1 MLSPAVQNPAAFTQ
15 SFAAKDLFKFKN
27 IPFEYTEIDL

>member
-1 MLSPAVQNPAAFTQ
+1 MLSPAVPNSAAFTQ

-27 IPFEYTEIDL
+27 IPFECFEKE